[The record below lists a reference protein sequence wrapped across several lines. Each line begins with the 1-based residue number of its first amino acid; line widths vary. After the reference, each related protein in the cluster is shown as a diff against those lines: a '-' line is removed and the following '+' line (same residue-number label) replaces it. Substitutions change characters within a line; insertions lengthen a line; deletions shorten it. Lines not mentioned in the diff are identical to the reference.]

1 MRTRARS
8 RWLCR
13 ESWAIMHRSDTR
25 THRRHAWRPRLQ
37 RTAQG
42 QLTPEPYPIT
52 GSIWSHSNF
61 KERVGDS
68 KGQWHISRWYSG
80 LTCYLM
86 TQQSSV
92 QVSIS
97 LHPDE
102 YIPSVL
108 KMYNYKHRR
117 VQKERVLAWTK
128 VLRYDLRFPIVWCI
142 DNVSTDACPCT
153 IWMSM
158 LLTLFDNAKNI
169 TILASWCA

>member
-13 ESWAIMHRSDTR
+13 ESWAIMHLSDTR

-80 LTCYLM
+80 VLPNDWTEFSASLYFPTSGWIHPFCSQDVQL
-86 TQQSSV
+86 QASSCAKRKSSRLNKNTKIWS
-92 QVSIS
+92 QVSHC
-97 LHPDE
+97 LV
-102 YIPSVL
+102 YWQRV
-108 KMYNYKHRR
+108 HRC
-117 VQKERVLAWTK
+117 VSM
-128 VLRYDLRFPIVWCI
+128 YDLDV
-142 DNVSTDACPCT
+142 NVADPL
-153 IWMSM
+153 W
-158 LLTLFDNAKNI
+158 
-169 TILASWCA
+169 